1 MLFTVASSEWS
12 AGHPLPPTNTQVGL
26 FRTREAASRMAA
38 GRPTLALAL
47 RHDPARGLVVAQ
59 PPAVHALRGQG
70 GWSAPAV
77 VNDQGGVVVF
87 APIPAA
93 LIQLIRP
100 ARLRMHPG
108 QPDPVP
114 PPHGASGSLALA
126 GPGRSDSAFRDDRA
140 CGEGGDRVH

>member
-12 AGHPLPPTNTQVGL
+12 AGRPLAPGETQVGL
-26 FRTREAASRMAA
+26 YRTREAANRIAA

-47 RHDPARGLVVAQ
+47 LHDSARGQVVAQ
-59 PPAVHALRGQG
+59 PPALHALPGRG

-93 LIQLIRP
+93 LIQVIRP

-108 QPDPVP
+108 QPDPIPAPRVAAEP
-114 PPHGASGSLALA
+114 LA
-126 GPGRSDSAFRDDRA
+126 SAFRDDRA
-140 CGEGGDRVH
+140 CGGGEDRVH